1 MKNSTLCAYRNALY
15 PCLLRAGDALMNLN
29 DALLTDTAAHSF
41 AELTLSPFFER
52 AWPSAYAACQDGR
65 LDRPA
70 LRKLRVR
77 YAPLPP
83 ASQRLVL
90 AGDASSIARPQSR
103 TARDRTYVHQ
113 SNLPEGAKPVRPG
126 WQFSCVVVV
135 PTEASSWVYTLDVER
150 IPSHQTPG
158 EVLAAQLTALTGLLT
173 QRPLL
178 LGDGGDGNV
187 AFVRHTHALPCDCLL
202 RLAKNRVLYR
212 APPPRPAKP
221 GPGRPQADGTVFRCH
236 DPATH
241 GPPDAHWEGRD
252 AHAQRQEVDRWDALH
267 FQAARPLGV
276 SLRRVTRHGAAGS
289 QRDPTVSWFLFY
301 GQECPPLAEIPTLYA
316 RRYHIEHGF
325 RFKKQD
331 LLWERVHLR
340 TPERFALGTD
350 LVCCVENQLYLA
362 RASGLVQRQPWES
375 ATRPPTP
382 QQVRRGMNRILA
394 QLGTPAQRCQVRGN
408 APGWRVGRVRKR
420 APTYKVVYKALLTPS
435 KGKKAGQELVSD
447 AAMAV

>member
-1 MKNSTLCAYRNALY
+1 MIEDFAVLTPPLIALVRCGLSGSPEAAETLGEIAEPLWPGLLDLAAHHGLLPLLYAGSSAANLTPPVSTAQELQLYAHLAEAHSVMAFRQLEKLLVRCNAAGIKPIVMKGALLAHHYYRT
-15 PCLLRAGDALMNLN
+15 PGLRSFDDLDIVAPLDRRDQLAK
-29 DALLTDTAAHSF
+29 LLTDTGYVAEENFFGLDHAWWTEQHYHWFFKSSQGLPVELHWGLTKPGTVIQFDMEALWARSQPVSYHEAQAREFAAEDSLLYLAVHSSKHCF
-41 AELTLSPFFER
+41 RIPLRNHVDLAILLSKSE
-52 AWPSAYAACQDGR
+52 
-65 LDRPA
+65 
-70 LRKLRVR
+70 
-77 YAPLPP
+77 
-83 ASQRLVL
+83 
-90 AGDASSIARPQSR
+90 
-103 TARDRTYVHQ
+103 
-113 SNLPEGAKPVRPG
+113 
-126 WQFSCVVVV
+126 
-135 PTEASSWVYTLDVER
+135 TLDWEA
-150 IPSHQTPG
+150 
-158 EVLAAQLTALTGLLT
+158 VL
-173 QRPLL
+173 QRS
-178 LGDGGDGNV
+178 
-187 AFVRHTHALPCDCLL
+187 
-202 RLAKNRVLYR
+202 R
-212 APPPRPAKP
+212 A
-221 GPGRPQADGTVFRCH
+221 
-236 DPATH
+236 
-241 GPPDAHWEGRD
+241 
-252 AHAQRQEVDRWDALH
+252 
-267 FQAARPLGV
+267 LGV
-276 SLRRVTRHGAAGS
+276 SLRRVTRHGAAGT
-289 QRDPTVSWFLFY
+289 QRDPTVRWFLFY

-375 ATRPPTP
+375 TTRPPTS